1 MFLRRKF
8 LWVRISRIIES
19 NVGLIKVG
27 NIDLLKISKWWRL
40 GMIDEKDL
48 YVFDEDDVM
57 ILYL

>member
-1 MFLRRKF
+1 M
-8 LWVRISRIIES
+8 WVRISRIIES